1 MTRLATGEFVN
12 MVRKI
17 LHLDLD
23 AFFCSVEELLDPSLV
38 GKAFAVG
45 GSPQGRGVIASC
57 SYAARLKGVRSAMP
71 AGKAIQLCPE
81 LLMIHHRH
89 NLYSEYS
96 DRVMS
101 ILQDTSPVVEQVSV
115 DEAFID
121 VSDLPQPLRL
131 IALEL
136 QKRVA
141 DETKLPCSLG
151 GATNKLVAKMANDY
165 GKKKVRTGR
174 APRAITIIES
184 GGEQAFM
191 APLDIQ
197 ALWGFGPKTADKLR
211 ERGISRIGQLYELT
225 EPELRGFFGNNALE
239 ILDRA
244 KGIDTRP
251 VYDSE
256 GDPKSVSNETTY
268 YSDTADLQ
276 QMTDT
281 LRWLSDKVGYRLRK
295 HNLAGSCVQ
304 IKIRYSDFS
313 TITRQ
318 EMLQQPTN
326 LDDDI
331 FNAAMELLKSHL
343 TVGREVR
350 LLGVAVT
357 KLEEPAIQ
365 LSLWDNTV
373 QKKTKLTEAIDSL
386 KDKYGKQIVIRASA
400 MKPGKKENKD

>member
-1 MTRLATGEFVN
+1 MA
-12 MVRKI
+12 RKI

-96 DRVMS
+96 ERVMS
-101 ILQDTSPVVEQVSV
+101 ILQDTTPLVEQVSV
-115 DEAFID
+115 DEAFLD

-131 IALEL
+131 IALGL

-141 DETKLPCSLG
+141 DETHLPCSLG
-151 GATNKLVAKMANDY
+151 GSTNKLVAKMANDY
-165 GKKKVRTGR
+165 GKKQVRTGR
-174 APRAITIIES
+174 APRAITIIEP
-184 GGEQAFM
+184 GEEQAFL

-211 ERGISRIGQLYELT
+211 ERGILRIGQLYELS
-225 EPELRGFFGNNALE
+225 EPELRGFFGNHALE

-268 YSDTADLQ
+268 YSDTDDLQ
-276 QMTDT
+276 QISDT

-295 HNLAGSCVQ
+295 HDLAGSCVQ

-318 EMLQQPTN
+318 KMLQQPTN
-326 LDDDI
+326 LDDEI
-331 FNAAMELLKSHL
+331 FEAITELLKSNL
-343 TVGREVR
+343 TIGREVR

-357 KLEEPAIQ
+357 KLEEPAVQ
-365 LSLWDNTV
+365 LSLWDNTA

-386 KDKYGKQIVIRASA
+386 KDKYGKQIIIRASA
-400 MKPGKKENKD
+400 MKTGKKEPKE

>member
-1 MTRLATGEFVN
+1 MT
-12 MVRKI
+12 RKI

-38 GKAFAVG
+38 DKPFAVG

-71 AGKAIQLCPE
+71 AGKALQLCPE
-81 LLMIHHRH
+81 LIMIHPRH
-89 NLYSEYS
+89 GLYSEYS

-101 ILQDTSPVVEQVSV
+101 ILRNTTPLVEQVSV
-115 DEAFID
+115 DEAFLD

-131 IALEL
+131 IATGL

-141 DETKLPCSLG
+141 DEAQLPCSLG

-165 GKKKVRTGR
+165 GKKQVRTGR
-174 APRAITIIES
+174 APRAITIIEP
-184 GGEQAFM
+184 GEEQAFV

-197 ALWGFGPKTADKLR
+197 ALWGFGPKTAKKLR
-211 ERGISRIGQLYELT
+211 ERGILRIGQLYELS
-225 EPELRGFFGNNALE
+225 EMELRSFFGNHAPE

-256 GDPKSVSNETTY
+256 NDPKSISNETTY
-268 YSDTADLQ
+268 YSDTDDLQ
-276 QMTDT
+276 QITDT

-318 EMLQQPTN
+318 KMLLQPTN

-331 FNAAMELLKSHL
+331 FNAVMGLLKSHL

-350 LLGVAVT
+350 LLGVGVT
-357 KLEEPAIQ
+357 KLEEPAVQ
-365 LSLWDNTV
+365 LSLWDDTV
-373 QKKTKLTEAIDSL
+373 QKKTQLTEAVDTL
-386 KDKYGKQIVIRASA
+386 KDKYGKEIIIRASA
-400 MKPGKKENKD
+400 MKTGKKEMKNK

>member
-1 MTRLATGEFVN
+1 MA
-12 MVRKI
+12 RKI

-45 GSPQGRGVIASC
+45 GNPQGRGVIASC

-71 AGKAIQLCPE
+71 AGKALQLCPE
-81 LLMIHHRH
+81 LIMIHHRH
-89 NLYSEYS
+89 GLYSEYS
-96 DRVMS
+96 ERVMS
-101 ILQDTSPVVEQVSV
+101 ILQNTAPVVEQVSV
-115 DEAFID
+115 DEAFVD
-121 VSDLPQPLRL
+121 VSDLPQPLKM
-131 IALEL
+131 IAFGL

-141 DETKLPCSLG
+141 DETQLPCSLG
-151 GATNKLVAKMANDY
+151 GAANKLVAKMANDY
-165 GKKKVRTGR
+165 GKAQVRTGR
-174 APRAITIIES
+174 APRAITIIEPGS
-184 GGEQAFM
+184 EQAFM

-211 ERGISRIGQLYELT
+211 DRGIYRIGQLYDLSEA
-225 EPELRGFFGNNALE
+225 ELRSFFGNHASE

-256 GDPKSVSNETTY
+256 HDPKSVSNETTY
-268 YSDTADLQ
+268 YSDTDDLHQ
-276 QMTDT
+276 ISDT

-318 EMLQQPTN
+318 KMLQFPTN

-331 FNAAMELLKSHL
+331 FSAVSELLKSHL

-365 LSLWDNTV
+365 LSLWDNTT
-373 QKKTKLTEAIDSL
+373 QKKTQLTEAIDSL
-386 KDKYGKQIVIRASA
+386 KEKYGKEIVVRASSL
-400 MKPGKKENKD
+400 KPGKKESE

>member
-1 MTRLATGEFVN
+1 MA
-12 MVRKI
+12 RKI

-45 GSPQGRGVIASC
+45 GNPQGRGVIASC

-71 AGKAIQLCPE
+71 AGKALQLCPE
-81 LLMIHHRH
+81 LIMIHHRH
-89 NLYSEYS
+89 GLYSEYS
-96 DRVMS
+96 ERVMS
-101 ILQDTSPVVEQVSV
+101 ILQNTTPVVEQVSV
-115 DEAFID
+115 DEAFVD
-121 VSDLPQPLRL
+121 VSDLPQPLKM
-131 IALEL
+131 IAFGL

-141 DETKLPCSLG
+141 DETQLPCSLG
-151 GATNKLVAKMANDY
+151 GAANKLVAKMANDY
-165 GKKKVRTGR
+165 GKAQVRTGR
-174 APRAITIIES
+174 APRAITIIEP
-184 GGEQAFM
+184 GCEQAFM

-211 ERGISRIGQLYELT
+211 DRGIYRIGQLYDLSEA
-225 EPELRGFFGNNALE
+225 ELRSFFGNHASE

-251 VYDSE
+251 VFDSE
-256 GDPKSVSNETTY
+256 HDPKSVSNETTY
-268 YSDTADLQ
+268 YSDTDDLHQ
-276 QMTDT
+276 ISDT

-318 EMLQQPTN
+318 TMLQFPTN

-331 FNAAMELLKSHL
+331 FSAVSELLKSHL

-365 LSLWDNTV
+365 LSLWDNTT
-373 QKKTKLTEAIDSL
+373 QKKTQLTEAIDSL
-386 KDKYGKQIVIRASA
+386 KEKYGKEIVVRASSL
-400 MKPGKKENKD
+400 KPGKKESE

>member
-1 MTRLATGEFVN
+1 MA
-12 MVRKI
+12 RKI

-45 GSPQGRGVIASC
+45 GNPQGRGVIASC

-71 AGKAIQLCPE
+71 AGKALQLCPE
-81 LLMIHHRH
+81 LIMIHHRH
-89 NLYSEYS
+89 GLYSEYS
-96 DRVMS
+96 ERVMS
-101 ILQDTSPVVEQVSV
+101 ILQNTTPVVEQVSV
-115 DEAFID
+115 DEAFVD
-121 VSDLPQPLRL
+121 VSDLPQPLKM
-131 IALEL
+131 IAFGL

-141 DETKLPCSLG
+141 DETQLPCSLG
-151 GATNKLVAKMANDY
+151 GAANKLVAKMANDY
-165 GKKKVRTGR
+165 GKAQVRTGR
-174 APRAITIIES
+174 APRAITIIEPGS
-184 GGEQAFM
+184 EQAFM

-211 ERGISRIGQLYELT
+211 DRGIYRIGQLYDLSEA
-225 EPELRGFFGNNALE
+225 ELRSFFGNHASE

-244 KGIDTRP
+244 KGIDTRL

-256 GDPKSVSNETTY
+256 HDPKSVSNETTY
-268 YSDTADLQ
+268 YSDTDDLHQ
-276 QMTDT
+276 ISDT
-281 LRWLSDKVGYRLRK
+281 LHWLSDKVGYRLRK

-318 EMLQQPTN
+318 KMLQFPTN

-331 FNAAMELLKSHL
+331 FSAVSELLKSHL

-365 LSLWDNTV
+365 LSLWDNTT
-373 QKKTKLTEAIDSL
+373 QKKTQLTEAIDSL
-386 KDKYGKQIVIRASA
+386 KEKYGKEIVVRASSL
-400 MKPGKKENKD
+400 KPGKKESE

>member
-1 MTRLATGEFVN
+1 MI
-12 MVRKI
+12 RKI

-45 GSPQGRGVIASC
+45 GSPHGRGVIASC

-81 LLMIHHRH
+81 LRLIQHRH
-89 NLYSEYS
+89 DLYSEYS

-101 ILQDTSPVVEQVSV
+101 ILHDTTPLVEQLSV
-115 DEAFID
+115 DEAFLD

-151 GATNKLVAKMANDY
+151 GATNKLVAKMANDF
-165 GKKKVRTGR
+165 GKKQVRTGR
-174 APRAITIIES
+174 APRAVTIIEP
-184 GGEQAFM
+184 GEEQSFM
-191 APLDIQ
+191 APLEIQ
-197 ALWGFGPKTADKLR
+197 ALWGFGPKTAEKLH
-211 ERGISRIGQLYELT
+211 ERGIYRIGQLYDLSEL
-225 EPELRGFFGNNALE
+225 ELRSFFGNHALD

-244 KGIDTRP
+244 KGIDNRP

-268 YSDTADLQ
+268 YSDTDDLQ
-276 QMTDT
+276 QISDT

-304 IKIRYSDFS
+304 IKIRYSDF
-313 TITRQ
+313 TTLTRQ
-318 EMLQQPTN
+318 KMLQQPTN

-331 FNAAMELLKSHL
+331 FAAATELLKSNL
-343 TVGREVR
+343 TIGREVR

-357 KLEEPAIQ
+357 RLEEPAIQ
-365 LSLWDNTV
+365 LSLWDKTV
-373 QKKTKLTEAIDSL
+373 QKKTQLTEAIDSL
-386 KDKYGKQIVIRASA
+386 KDKYGKQIIVRASSI
-400 MKPGKKENKD
+400 KPVKKETNN

>member
-1 MTRLATGEFVN
+1 MA
-12 MVRKI
+12 RKI

-45 GSPQGRGVIASC
+45 GNPQGRGVIASC

-71 AGKAIQLCPE
+71 AGKALQLCPE
-81 LLMIHHRH
+81 LIMIHHRH
-89 NLYSEYS
+89 GLYSEYS
-96 DRVMS
+96 ERVMS
-101 ILQDTSPVVEQVSV
+101 ILQNTTPVVEQVSV
-115 DEAFID
+115 DEAFVD
-121 VSDLPQPLRL
+121 VSDLPQPLKM
-131 IALEL
+131 IAFGL

-141 DETKLPCSLG
+141 DETQLPCSLG
-151 GATNKLVAKMANDY
+151 GAANKLVAKMANDY
-165 GKKKVRTGR
+165 GKAQVRTGR
-174 APRAITIIES
+174 APRAITIIEPGS
-184 GGEQAFM
+184 EQAFM

-211 ERGISRIGQLYELT
+211 DRGIYRIGQLYDLSEA
-225 EPELRGFFGNNALE
+225 ELRSFFGNHASE

-251 VYDSE
+251 VFDSE
-256 GDPKSVSNETTY
+256 HDPKSVSNETTY
-268 YSDTADLQ
+268 YSDTDDLHQ
-276 QMTDT
+276 ISDT

-313 TITRQ
+313 TIIRQ
-318 EMLQQPTN
+318 KMLQFPTN

-331 FNAAMELLKSHL
+331 FSAVSELLKSHL

-365 LSLWDNTV
+365 LSLWDNTT
-373 QKKTKLTEAIDSL
+373 QKKTQLTEAIDSL
-386 KDKYGKQIVIRASA
+386 KEKYGKEIVVRASSL
-400 MKPGKKENKD
+400 KPGKKESE

>member
-1 MTRLATGEFVN
+1 MP
-12 MVRKI
+12 RKI

-23 AFFCSVEELLDPSLV
+23 AFFCSVEELLDPTLV

-81 LLMIHHRH
+81 LLMVHHNH
-89 NLYSEYS
+89 HLYSEYS

-101 ILQDTSPVVEQVSV
+101 ILQDTTPVVEQVSV
-115 DEAFID
+115 DEAFMD

-131 IALEL
+131 IAVGL

-141 DETKLPCSLG
+141 DEAQLPCSLG

-165 GKKKVRTGR
+165 GKKQVRTGR
-174 APRAITIIES
+174 APRAITIIEP
-184 GGEQAFM
+184 GDEQAFM

-211 ERGISRIGQLYELT
+211 ERGIFRIGQLYELSET
-225 EPELRGFFGNNALE
+225 ELHGFFGNHALE

-244 KGIDTRP
+244 RGIDTRP

-268 YSDTADLQ
+268 YSDTDNFQ
-276 QMTDT
+276 QISDT

-318 EMLQQPTN
+318 KMLQQPTN

-331 FNAAMELLKSHL
+331 FEAVMELLKSHL

-357 KLEEPAIQ
+357 KLDEPATQ
-365 LSLWDNTV
+365 LSLWDNSA
-373 QKKTKLTEAIDSL
+373 QKKTQLTEAIDSL
-386 KDKYGKQIVIRASA
+386 KDKYGKQIIIRASA
-400 MKPGKKENKD
+400 LKKDKKEPKP

>member
-1 MTRLATGEFVN
+1 MA
-12 MVRKI
+12 RKI

-45 GSPQGRGVIASC
+45 GNPQGRGVIASC

-71 AGKAIQLCPE
+71 AGKALQLCPE
-81 LLMIHHRH
+81 LIMIHHRH
-89 NLYSEYS
+89 GLYSEYS
-96 DRVMS
+96 ERVMS
-101 ILQDTSPVVEQVSV
+101 ILQNTTPVVEQVSV
-115 DEAFID
+115 DEAFVD
-121 VSDLPQPLRL
+121 VSDLPQPLKM
-131 IALEL
+131 IAFGL

-141 DETKLPCSLG
+141 DETQLPCSLG
-151 GATNKLVAKMANDY
+151 GAANKLVAKMANDY
-165 GKKKVRTGR
+165 GKAQVRTGR
-174 APRAITIIES
+174 APRAITIIEPGS
-184 GGEQAFM
+184 EQAFM

-211 ERGISRIGQLYELT
+211 DRGIYRIGQLYDLSEA
-225 EPELRGFFGNNALE
+225 ELRSFFGNHASE

-251 VYDSE
+251 VFDSE
-256 GDPKSVSNETTY
+256 HDPKSVSNETTY
-268 YSDTADLQ
+268 YSDTDDLHQ
-276 QMTDT
+276 ISDT

-318 EMLQQPTN
+318 KMLQFPTN

-331 FNAAMELLKSHL
+331 FSAVSELLKSHL

-365 LSLWDNTV
+365 LSLWDNTT
-373 QKKTKLTEAIDSL
+373 QKKTQLTEAIDSL
-386 KDKYGKQIVIRASA
+386 KEKYGKEIVVRASSL
-400 MKPGKKENKD
+400 KPGKKESE

>member
-1 MTRLATGEFVN
+1 MI
-12 MVRKI
+12 RKI

-57 SYAARLKGVRSAMP
+57 SYAARMKGVRSAMP

-101 ILQDTSPVVEQVSV
+101 ILQDTTPLVEQVSV
-115 DEAFID
+115 DEAFLD

-141 DETKLPCSLG
+141 EETRLPCSLG

-165 GKKKVRTGR
+165 GKSHVRTGR
-174 APRAITIIES
+174 APRAITIVEP
-184 GGEQAFM
+184 GDEQTFM

-211 ERGISRIGQLYELT
+211 ERGILRIGQLYDLSEL
-225 EPELRGFFGNNALE
+225 ELRSFFGNHALE

-268 YSDTADLQ
+268 YSDTDDMQ
-276 QMTDT
+276 QISDT

-295 HNLAGSCVQ
+295 HGLAGSCVQ

-318 EMLQQPTN
+318 KMLQQATN
-326 LDDDI
+326 LDDEIYDAI
-331 FNAAMELLKSHL
+331 MDLLKSNL

-357 KLEEPAIQ
+357 KLDEPATQ
-365 LSLWDNTV
+365 LSLWDNSA
-373 QKKTKLTEAIDSL
+373 QKKTQLTEAIDSL
-386 KDKYGKQIVIRASA
+386 KDKYGKQIIMRASA
-400 MKPGKKENKD
+400 MKTVKKEPKE

>member
-1 MTRLATGEFVN
+1 MP
-12 MVRKI
+12 RKI

-23 AFFCSVEELLDPSLV
+23 AFFCSVEELLDPTLV

-71 AGKAIQLCPE
+71 AGKALHLCPG
-81 LLMIHHRH
+81 LLMVHHRH
-89 NLYSEYS
+89 HLYSEYS

-101 ILQDTSPVVEQVSV
+101 ILQDTTPVVEQVSV

-121 VSDLPQPLRL
+121 VSDLPQSLRM
-131 IALEL
+131 IAVGL

-141 DETKLPCSLG
+141 DETQLPCSLG

-165 GKKKVRTGR
+165 GKKQVRTGR
-174 APRAITIIES
+174 APRAITIIEP
-184 GGEQAFM
+184 GEEQAFM
-191 APLDIQ
+191 APLGIQ

-211 ERGISRIGQLYELT
+211 ERGIFRIGQLYELS
-225 EPELRGFFGNNALE
+225 EIELRGFFGNHALE

-244 KGIDTRP
+244 KGIDNRP

-256 GDPKSVSNETTY
+256 HDPKSVSNETTY
-268 YSDTADLQ
+268 YSDTDDLNQ
-276 QMTDT
+276 ITET

-318 EMLQQPTN
+318 TMLKQPTN
-326 LDDDI
+326 LDDEI
-331 FNAAMELLKSHL
+331 FEAVTDLLKSHF

-365 LSLWDNTV
+365 LSLWDNSA
-373 QKKTKLTEAIDSL
+373 QKKTQLTEAIDSL
-386 KDKYGKQIVIRASA
+386 KDKYGKQIIIRASA
-400 MKPGKKENKD
+400 MKPDKKEPKE

>member
-1 MTRLATGEFVN
+1 MA
-12 MVRKI
+12 RKI

-57 SYAARLKGVRSAMP
+57 SYAARMKGVRSAMP
-71 AGKAIQLCPE
+71 AGRAIQLCPE

-89 NLYSEYS
+89 GLYSEYS

-101 ILQDTSPVVEQVSV
+101 ILQDTTPLVEQVSV
-115 DEAFID
+115 DEAFLD
-121 VSDLPQPLRL
+121 VSDLPQPLRI
-131 IALEL
+131 IAVEL

-141 DETKLPCSLG
+141 DETHLPCSLG
-151 GATNKLVAKMANDY
+151 GGTNKLIAKMANDY
-165 GKKKVRTGR
+165 GKKQVRTGR
-174 APRAITIIES
+174 APRAITIIEP
-184 GGEQAFM
+184 GKEQAFL
-191 APLDIQ
+191 APLEIQ
-197 ALWGFGPKTADKLR
+197 ALWGFGPKTAEKLR
-211 ERGISRIGQLYELT
+211 ERGIFRIGQLYELT
-225 EPELRGFFGNNALE
+225 EYELRGFFGNHAQE

-268 YSDTADLQ
+268 YADTDDLQ
-276 QMTDT
+276 QITDT

-304 IKIRYSDFS
+304 IKIRYSDFT

-318 EMLQQPTN
+318 KMLQQPTN
-326 LDDDI
+326 LDDEI
-331 FNAAMELLKSHL
+331 FDAVMDLLKSHL
-343 TVGREVR
+343 TAGREVR
-350 LLGVAVT
+350 LLGVGVT
-357 KLEEPAIQ
+357 KLDEPAIQ
-365 LSLWDNTV
+365 LSLFDSSA
-373 QKKTKLTEAIDSL
+373 QKKSQLSEAIDAL
-386 KDKYGKQIVIRASA
+386 KDKYGKQIIIRASA
-400 MKPGKKENKD
+400 MKTDKKETKNK

>member
-1 MTRLATGEFVN
+1 MA
-12 MVRKI
+12 RKI

-71 AGKAIQLCPE
+71 AGKALQLCPE

-89 NLYSEYS
+89 GLYSEYS

-101 ILQDTSPVVEQVSV
+101 ILQDTTPLVEQVSV
-115 DEAFID
+115 DEAFLD
-121 VSDLPQPLRL
+121 VSDLPQPLKL
-131 IALEL
+131 IAIGL

-141 DETKLPCSLG
+141 DETRLPCSLG

-165 GKKKVRTGR
+165 GKKQVHTGR
-174 APRAITIIES
+174 APRAITIIEP
-184 GGEQAFM
+184 GEEQAFLT
-191 APLDIQ
+191 PLEIQ
-197 ALWGFGPKTADKLR
+197 ALWGFGPKTAEKLR
-211 ERGISRIGQLYELT
+211 ERGIFRIGQLYELS
-225 EPELRGFFGNNALE
+225 ESELRGFFGNHASE

-256 GDPKSVSNETTY
+256 HDPKSVSNETTY
-268 YSDTADLQ
+268 YSDTDDLRQ
-276 QMTDT
+276 ISDT

-304 IKIRYSDFS
+304 IKIRYSDFT

-318 EMLQQPTN
+318 KMLQQPTN
-326 LDDDI
+326 LDDEI
-331 FNAAMELLKSHL
+331 FGAVTDLLKSHF

-350 LLGVAVT
+350 LLGVGVT

-365 LSLWDNTV
+365 LSLFDTSA
-373 QKKTKLTEAIDSL
+373 QKKTQLTEAIDTL
-386 KDKYGKQIVIRASA
+386 KDKYGKQIIIRASSL
-400 MKPGKKENKD
+400 KPGKRK

>member
-1 MTRLATGEFVN
+1 MS
-12 MVRKI
+12 RKI

-89 NLYSEYS
+89 HLYSEYS
-96 DRVMS
+96 DRVMY
-101 ILQDTSPVVEQVSV
+101 ILHDTTPVVEQVSV

-121 VSDLPQPLRL
+121 VSDLPQPLRM
-131 IALEL
+131 IAVGL

-141 DETKLPCSLG
+141 DETQLPCSLG

-165 GKKKVRTGR
+165 GKKQVRTGR
-174 APRAITIIES
+174 APRAITIIEP

-211 ERGISRIGQLYELT
+211 ERGIFRIGQLYELS
-225 EPELRGFFGNNALE
+225 EAELRSFFGNHALE

-256 GDPKSVSNETTY
+256 SDPKSVSNETTY
-268 YSDTADLQ
+268 YSDTDDIQ
-276 QMTDT
+276 QISDT

-318 EMLQQPTN
+318 KMLKQPTN
-326 LDDDI
+326 LDDEI
-331 FNAAMELLKSHL
+331 FTAATDLLKSHL
-343 TVGREVR
+343 TIGREVR

-357 KLEEPAIQ
+357 KLEEPATQ
-365 LSLWDNTV
+365 LSLWDNSV
-373 QKKTKLTEAIDSL
+373 QKKTQLTEAIDTL
-386 KDKYGKQIVIRASA
+386 KDKYGKQIIIRASS
-400 MKPGKKENKD
+400 MKPGKKEPNE

>member
-1 MTRLATGEFVN
+1 MA
-12 MVRKI
+12 RKI

-57 SYAARLKGVRSAMP
+57 SYAARLKGVHSAMP
-71 AGKAIQLCPE
+71 TGKAIQLCPE

-101 ILQDTSPVVEQVSV
+101 ILQDTTPLIEQISV
-115 DEAFID
+115 DEAFMD
-121 VSDLPQPLRL
+121 VSDLPQSLRM
-131 IALEL
+131 IAVRL

-141 DETKLPCSLG
+141 DETQLPCSLG

-165 GKKKVRTGR
+165 GKKQVRTGR
-174 APRAITIIES
+174 APRAITIIEP
-184 GGEQAFM
+184 GDEQAFL

-211 ERGISRIGQLYELT
+211 ERGIIRIGQLYELS
-225 EPELRGFFGNNALE
+225 EPELRSFFGNHAPE

-268 YSDTADLQ
+268 YSDTDDLQ
-276 QMTDT
+276 QITDT

-318 EMLQQPTN
+318 KMLQQPTN
-326 LDDDI
+326 LDDEI
-331 FNAAMELLKSHL
+331 FVAATDLLKSHL

-357 KLEEPAIQ
+357 KLEEPATQ
-365 LSLWDNTV
+365 LSL
-373 QKKTKLTEAIDSL
+373 
-386 KDKYGKQIVIRASA
+386 
-400 MKPGKKENKD
+400 

>member
-1 MTRLATGEFVN
+1 MP
-12 MVRKI
+12 RKI

-81 LLMIHHRH
+81 LILIHHRH
-89 NLYSEYS
+89 GLYGDYS

-101 ILQDTSPVVEQVSV
+101 ILQDTTPLVEQVSV
-115 DEAFID
+115 DEAFLD

-131 IALEL
+131 IAFGL

-141 DETKLPCSLG
+141 DETQLPCSLG
-151 GATNKLVAKMANDY
+151 GATNKLIAKMANDY
-165 GKKKVRTGR
+165 GKKQVRTGR
-174 APRAITIIES
+174 APRAISIIEP
-184 GGEQAFM
+184 GEEQAFL
-191 APLDIQ
+191 APLDVQ

-211 ERGISRIGQLYELT
+211 ERGIIRIGQLYELSET
-225 EPELRGFFGNNALE
+225 ELHNFFGNHASE

-244 KGIDTRP
+244 KGIDSRP

-256 GDPKSVSNETTY
+256 HDPKSVSNETTY
-268 YSDTADLQ
+268 YSDTDDLEQ
-276 QMTDT
+276 ISNT

-304 IKIRYSDFS
+304 IKIRYSDFT

-318 EMLQQPTN
+318 KMLQQPTN
-326 LDDDI
+326 LDDEI
-331 FNAAMELLKSHL
+331 FSAVTELLKSHL
-343 TVGREVR
+343 TADREVR
-350 LLGVAVT
+350 LLGVGVT
-357 KLEEPAIQ
+357 KLEQPAIQ

-373 QKKTKLTEAIDSL
+373 QKKTQLTEAIDTL
-386 KDKYGKQIVIRASA
+386 KDKYGKDIIVRGSA
-400 MKPGKKENKD
+400 MKSSKKDPNR

>member
-1 MTRLATGEFVN
+1 MT
-12 MVRKI
+12 RKI

-38 GKAFAVG
+38 GKAIAVG

-71 AGKAIQLCPE
+71 AGKALQLCPE
-81 LLMIHHRH
+81 LIMIHPRH
-89 NLYSEYS
+89 GLYSEYS

-101 ILQDTSPVVEQVSV
+101 ILQDTTPLVEQVSV
-115 DEAFID
+115 DEAFLD

-131 IALEL
+131 IATGL

-141 DETKLPCSLG
+141 DETQLPCSLG
-151 GATNKLVAKMANDY
+151 GATNKVVAKMANDY
-165 GKKKVRTGR
+165 GKKQVRTGR
-174 APRAITIIES
+174 APRVITIIEP
-184 GGEQAFM
+184 GEEQAFL

-197 ALWGFGPKTADKLR
+197 ALWGFGPKTAEKLH
-211 ERGISRIGQLYELT
+211 ERGILRIGQLYELS
-225 EPELRGFFGNNALE
+225 EMELRSFFGNHALE

-256 GDPKSVSNETTY
+256 NDPKSVSNETTY
-268 YSDTADLQ
+268 NYDTDDLQ
-276 QMTDT
+276 QISDT

-318 EMLQQPTN
+318 KMLLQPTN

-331 FNAAMELLKSHL
+331 FNAVMELLKSHL

-350 LLGVAVT
+350 LLGVGVT
-357 KLEEPAIQ
+357 KLEKPAVQ
-365 LSLWDNTV
+365 LSLWDDTV
-373 QKKTKLTEAIDSL
+373 QKKTQLTEAVDTL
-386 KDKYGKQIVIRASA
+386 KDKYGKEIIIRAST
-400 MKPGKKENKD
+400 MKTGKKEMKNK